1 MGSRFTGSDSP
12 GNGHSKFKFRME
24 AIKKK
29 MQAMKVEKDNACDQ
43 ADVSE
48 EKMKAARIRAQKGED
63 EVEELVIKSRQL
75 ETELD
80 VTSERLSI
88 ATELEMNALTRRV
101 SGLEEDLEK
110 TEEKTVA
117 AVAKLD
123 KAGTAADDSERAKK
137 VFQSKADEDEKRIIG
152 LEKDLKEAR
161 EKAEAVD
168 ATYDEVAKKLATCES
183 DLEKAEERA
192 DVGETKILE
201 LEEELRV
208 VANNLKS
215 LEVAEEKANQREKTY
230 KEQIKTLSAKLK
242 QAEARAEFAEK
253 SVQKLQKEVDRLED
267 ELVSEQEKY
276 KAITEELEQTFAE
289 MSGY

>member
-1 MGSRFTGSDSP
+1 MGSRQKSTVDSESDS
-12 GNGHSKFKFRME
+12 SEARFLKME

-88 ATELEMNALTRRV
+88 ATLQ
-101 SGLEEDLEK
+101 LEEKEK
-110 TEEKTVA
+110 MVA

-137 VFQSKADEDEKRIIG
+137 VFQSKADEG
-152 LEKDLKEAR
+152 
-161 EKAEAVD
+161 
-168 ATYDEVAKKLATCES
+168 
-183 DLEKAEERA
+183 
-192 DVGETKILE
+192 
-201 LEEELRV
+201 
-208 VANNLKS
+208 
-215 LEVAEEKANQREKTY
+215 
-230 KEQIKTLSAKLK
+230 
-242 QAEARAEFAEK
+242 
-253 SVQKLQKEVDRLED
+253 
-267 ELVSEQEKY
+267 
-276 KAITEELEQTFAE
+276 
-289 MSGY
+289 

>member
-12 GNGHSKFKFRME
+12 GNGHSKFNFRME

-88 ATELEMNALTRRV
+88 ATLQLEEKEKQLAATELEMNALTRRE

-110 TEEKTVA
+110 TEDKMVA

-137 VFQSKADEDEKRIIG
+137 VFQSKADED
-152 LEKDLKEAR
+152 
-161 EKAEAVD
+161 
-168 ATYDEVAKKLATCES
+168 
-183 DLEKAEERA
+183 EKAEERA

>member
-1 MGSRFTGSDSP
+1 MGSRQKSTVDSESYP
-12 GNGHSKFKFRME
+12 PEPQFDKME

-63 EVEELVIKSRQL
+63 EVEELLIKSRQL

-80 VTSERLSI
+80 MTAERLGI
-88 ATELEMNALTRRV
+88 ATLQ
-101 SGLEEDLEK
+101 LEEK
-110 TEEKTVA
+110 MVA

-137 VFQSKADEDEKRIIG
+137 VFQSKADEDEKRIIA

-161 EKAEAVD
+161 EKAGAAD

-183 DLEKAEERA
+183 ELEKAEERA

-242 QAEARAEFAEK
+242 QAEARAEFAE
-253 SVQKLQKEVDRLED
+253 
-267 ELVSEQEKY
+267 
-276 KAITEELEQTFAE
+276 
-289 MSGY
+289 

>member
-1 MGSRFTGSDSP
+1 M
-12 GNGHSKFKFRME
+12 
-24 AIKKK
+24 
-29 MQAMKVEKDNACDQ
+29 
-43 ADVSE
+43 
-48 EKMKAARIRAQKGED
+48 
-63 EVEELVIKSRQL
+63 
-75 ETELD
+75 
-80 VTSERLSI
+80 
-88 ATELEMNALTRRV
+88 
-101 SGLEEDLEK
+101 
-110 TEEKTVA
+110 
-117 AVAKLD
+117 
-123 KAGTAADDSERAKK
+123 
-137 VFQSKADEDEKRIIG
+137 
-152 LEKDLKEAR
+152 
-161 EKAEAVD
+161 
-168 ATYDEVAKKLATCES
+168 AKKLATCES

-230 KEQIKTLSAKLK
+230 KESIKTLTAKLK

-253 SVQKLQKEVDRLED
+253 SVMKLQKEVSTRSLILLKLYLIFFSKVDRLED

>member
-1 MGSRFTGSDSP
+1 MG
-12 GNGHSKFKFRME
+12 
-24 AIKKK
+24 
-29 MQAMKVEKDNACDQ
+29 
-43 ADVSE
+43 E

-63 EVEELVIKSRQL
+63 EVAELGLKSRQL

-80 VTSERLSI
+80 ITAERLSI
-88 ATELEMNALTRRV
+88 ATLQLEMNALTRRV

-110 TEEKTVA
+110 TEEKMVA

-161 EKAEAVD
+161 EKAEAAD

-208 VANNLKS
+208 
-215 LEVAEEKANQREKTY
+215 
-230 KEQIKTLSAKLK
+230 
-242 QAEARAEFAEK
+242 
-253 SVQKLQKEVDRLED
+253 
-267 ELVSEQEKY
+267 
-276 KAITEELEQTFAE
+276 
-289 MSGY
+289 

>member
-1 MGSRFTGSDSP
+1 MGSQNPDSASS
-12 GNGHSKFKFRME
+12 HHRHTCSTFKME

-63 EVEELVIKSRQL
+63 EVAELELKSRQL

-80 VTSERLSI
+80 ITAERLSI
-88 ATELEMNALTRRV
+88 
-101 SGLEEDLEK
+101 
-110 TEEKTVA
+110 
-117 AVAKLD
+117 
-123 KAGTAADDSERAKK
+123 
-137 VFQSKADEDEKRIIG
+137 
-152 LEKDLKEAR
+152 
-161 EKAEAVD
+161 
-168 ATYDEVAKKLATCES
+168 AKKLATCES

-230 KEQIKTLSAKLK
+230 KEQIKTLTAKLK

-253 SVQKLQKEVDRLED
+253 SVLKLQKEVDRLED
-267 ELVSEQEKY
+267 ELVSEQEKF